1 VSVFAFGRRNFCSV
15 FDVFAVYRNVNGIPC
30 VSSTP
35 VATYET
41 PFAKTVVE
49 PDVQNVYAV
58 PFTVEVNCVYL
69 SMVTDAG
76 ASVGV
81 TVILTFAFA
90 PVDDCGVYPNID
102 AFETTESLNC
112 AESKKDSL
120 ASMFT

>member
-1 VSVFAFGRRNFCSV
+1 MT
-15 FDVFAVYRNVNGIPC
+15 D
-30 VSSTP
+30 
-35 VATYET
+35 
-41 PFAKTVVE
+41 
-49 PDVQNVYAV
+49 
-58 PFTVEVNCVYL
+58 EVNCVYL
-69 SMVTDAG
+69 SMVTEAG

-81 TVILTFAFA
+81 TEILTFALA